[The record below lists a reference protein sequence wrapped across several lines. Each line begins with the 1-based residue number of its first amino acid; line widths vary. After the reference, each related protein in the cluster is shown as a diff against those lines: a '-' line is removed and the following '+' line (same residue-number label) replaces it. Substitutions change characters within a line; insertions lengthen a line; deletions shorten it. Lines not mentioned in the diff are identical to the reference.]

1 MLVLCSRLCNSN
13 IVVNPEY
20 YTNYY
25 FFRTERQQ
33 DPYYLDYHII
43 IRVTS
48 IFKTPA
54 ILHRML
60 RSIMFRVTS
69 IFKPLSLCAQSSFF
83 VSDCGQAIGQ

>member
-1 MLVLCSRLCNSN
+1 MLVLCDKLCNSN

-25 FFRTERQQ
+25 FSFLRTERQQ
-33 DPYYLDYHII
+33 DPSYLDYHII

-54 ILHRML
+54 ILHRMRNFL
-60 RSIMFRVTS
+60 EV
-69 IFKPLSLCAQSSFF
+69 SSFVLQ
-83 VSDCGQAIGQ
+83 VSSSL